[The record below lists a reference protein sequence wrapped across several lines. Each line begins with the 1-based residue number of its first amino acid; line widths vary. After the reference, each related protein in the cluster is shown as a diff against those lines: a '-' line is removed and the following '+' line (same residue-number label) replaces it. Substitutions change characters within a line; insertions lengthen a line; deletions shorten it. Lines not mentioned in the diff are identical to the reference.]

1 MGTSGEHVTKATA
14 NVTVARKLNTTNEAD
29 WKVIASFY
37 AALHY
42 VEAAIVDA
50 GLVSSNH
57 TTRADNM
64 RRVPRLAKK
73 VSDYETLRNYAQIAR
88 YDAAVSFSAK
98 PDQVQIICDL
108 ADSLRKDLGY

>member
-1 MGTSGEHVTKATA
+1 
-14 NVTVARKLNTTNEAD
+14 
-29 WKVIASFY
+29 
-37 AALHY
+37 
-42 VEAAIVDA
+42 
-50 GLVSSNH
+50 
-57 TTRADNM
+57 M